1 MHSAWNHVQIN
12 IEPGNRA
19 FYKELFT
26 LLGWASWHEDAN
38 MLGMG
43 VEGKGSFWFASAPG
57 KASADYDQLGVNH
70 LGIRTEA
77 QKDVDAVAAFLK
89 QKQVPALFGTPRHRP
104 EFGEGEGQ
112 TYYQV
117 MFASPDNVLLEVVY
131 IGAKAG

>member
-1 MHSAWNHVQIN
+1 MNSAWNHVQLN
-12 IEPGNRA
+12 IEPANRA

-26 LLGWASWHEDAN
+26 LLGWANWHEDAN

-57 KASADYDQLGVNH
+57 KHKTDYDQLGVNH

-77 QKDVDAVAAFLK
+77 QEDVDTVAAFLRGK
-89 QKQVPALFGTPRHRP
+89 HVPALFDTPRHRP
-104 EFGEGEGQ
+104 EFAEGEGQ

-117 MFASPDNVLLEVVY
+117 MFRSPDNVLLEVVY
-131 IGAKAG
+131 IGPKTK

>member
-1 MHSAWNHVQIN
+1 MKSSWNHVQIN
-12 IEPGNRA
+12 IDPAHRG

-26 LLGWASWHEDAN
+26 VLGWESWHEDAT

-57 KASADYDQLGVNH
+57 KHPTDYDQLGVNH

-77 QKDVDAVAAFLK
+77 QGDVDTVVAFLR
-89 QKQVPALFGTPRHRP
+89 QKGVAPLFGTPCHRP
-104 EFGEGEGQ
+104 EFAEGEGQ

-131 IGAKAG
+131 IGPKTG